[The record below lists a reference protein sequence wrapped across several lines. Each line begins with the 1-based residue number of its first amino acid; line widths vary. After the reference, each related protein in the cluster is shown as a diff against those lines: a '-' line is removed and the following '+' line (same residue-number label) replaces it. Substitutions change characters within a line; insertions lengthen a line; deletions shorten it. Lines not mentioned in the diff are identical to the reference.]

1 MTEEQL
7 NNIEFQFRVI
17 YTLDAASKSKAHI
30 QFVTPDSAEGK
41 EIHNVLSRKVIAD
54 DLYPY
59 KPGKVVKIVKAKTNK
74 HFTSH
79 THQQALKH
87 FKVRPKKKCSPAREY

>member
-41 EIHNVLSRKVIAD
+41 EIHNVLSRKSS
-54 DLYPY
+54 LTTYTP
-59 KPGKVVKIVKAKTNK
+59 
-74 HFTSH
+74 TS
-79 THQQALKH
+79 L
-87 FKVRPKKKCSPAREY
+87 ARW